1 MIQESTSPVV
11 ATWPTVPC
19 ESSDHGSRIS
29 VAAGVISFFRALH
42 PDYASGSIQMELPTL
57 CADPPKKDYQ
67 SLLQGAELAIRM
79 TCAYVGLPATVVACI
94 GGAANFSAVARWF
107 GSSLAALVADNV
119 VNRDDENPSQTRKK
133 QRHKTCQ
140 QSARLPQTA
149 VGLGAA
155 SCLGVVGA
163 VPTAGHKPWI
173 VVNDSSVLDKIGR
186 DPAYPLDGRYRQLA
200 DIEAGNLSGPIGNT
214 SHPFA
219 GEYDGRCQSID
230 KLRHCFVQR
239 LDGNG
244 RIDNVRFTRAD
255 IASREKAGVV
265 ACELTG
271 RATLANIVVEHST
284 VGTDG
289 TSAPAGIGAGAA
301 YGHSLI
307 DGFRTF
313 NCTTKTIGR
322 YSDAG
327 AVAGVVSGVINNTR
341 LDNARVE
348 TFHDDSH
355 AGGGAG
361 ELYGTIDNT
370 VMIDGKVVTHG
381 SNAHAGGAAGRA
393 SRGII
398 ENTVLTS
405 TDLITENHYSHAAG
419 GAGEVGLA
427 TRVVNTLL
435 VNCNLRTDG
444 AVAYAAGGGGKV
456 FGRIINTTMV
466 YGRIETSTYGGQA
479 AVGAGHLL
487 PGGRVYNTTGRQV
500 VIRTGAVHAAG
511 AVGAA
516 WATGVVEGVVC
527 FKSDIMTSSMDA
539 DAGFGV
545 GWLDG
550 RVSDVAANGCHV
562 TTFRDQSDAGFGAGA
577 MSSKGYFRNLT
588 VINSTAHALDS
599 RAREAVNGGDYFF
612 ACNSSVGEYESPPC
626 CNKHTHKLCVP
637 VPQDVCRLADPRVL
651 TKDCRPVAPPYFAA
665 EKGNRSVCPPPRT
678 APSSTSTDS
687 ASYTL
692 TTPTLPSI
700 EANVTT
706 TIHMTNSTMP
716 MPVNSPV
723 PLILTAPVAA
733 GMSTG
738 ALAGGIVAGVVA
750 LGLVGAAGFVLY
762 RRYHQQSLRAEGAYR
777 FTDLDD
783 F

>member
-1 MIQESTSPVV
+1 MIQESTSPLV
-11 ATWPTVPC
+11 ATWPTAPC

-29 VAAGVISFFRALH
+29 VVAGVISFCQALH

-57 CADPPKKDYQ
+57 CADPPEKGYH
-67 SLLQGAELAIRM
+67 SLLERTVLATGM
-79 TCAYVGLPATVVACI
+79 ACAYVGLSATAVSWI
-94 GGAANFSAVARWF
+94 EGAVNFSAVVRWF
-107 GSSLAALVADNV
+107 GSNLAALGADNLAS
-119 VNRDDENPSQTRKK
+119 RDDENQSPARKK
-133 QRHKTCQ
+133 QRHRTCHQ
-140 QSARLPQTA
+140 LTRLAQTA

-155 SCLGVVGA
+155 SCLGTVGA
-163 VPTAGHKPWI
+163 APASGQEHWI
-173 VVNDSSVLDKIGR
+173 IVNDSSVLDKIGR
-186 DPAYPLDGRYRQLA
+186 DPAYPLDGRYRQLG
-200 DIEAGNLSGPIGNT
+200 DIDAGNLSGPIGNT
-214 SHPFA
+214 SHPFV

-239 LDGNG
+239 LNDNG
-244 RIDNVRFTRAD
+244 RIDNVHFTRAN
-255 IASREKAGVV
+255 ISSREKAGVV

-289 TSAPAGIGAGAA
+289 TSAPAGTGAGAV

-355 AGGGAG
+355 AGGVAG

-398 ENTVLTS
+398 DNTVLTS
-405 TDLITENHYSHAAG
+405 TDLITDNHFSHAAG

-427 TRVVNTLL
+427 TRVANTLL

-466 YGRIETSTYGGQA
+466 YGKMETSTYGGQA

-487 PGGRVYNTTGRQV
+487 PSGQVYNTTGRQV
-500 VIRTGAVHAAG
+500 VIRTAGADAGG

-527 FKSDIMTSSMDA
+527 FKSDIITSSMDA

-550 RVSDVAANGCHV
+550 RIADVAAKGCHV
-562 TTFRDQSDAGFGAGA
+562 TTLRDQSDAGFGAGS
-577 MSSKGYFRNLT
+577 MSLKGYFRNLT
-588 VINSTAHALDS
+588 VINSTAHASDS

-626 CNKHTHKLCVP
+626 CNEHTHKLCAP

-665 EKGNRSVCPPPRT
+665 GNRSVCPPPRT
-678 APSSTSTDS
+678 APSSTNTDS
-687 ASYTL
+687 ASYIL

-706 TIHMTNSTMP
+706 TIHTTNSTMP
-716 MPVNSPV
+716 TPVNSPV

-750 LGLVGAAGFVLY
+750 LGLVGVAGLVLY
-762 RRYHQQSLRAEGAYR
+762 RRYHQQSLRAEGAFR
-777 FTDLDD
+777 FTDLDGI
-783 F
+783 